1 MAWFGLGA
9 LLLLLAVRG
18 AGGKRA
24 RPDSIGLAAIAAFAA
39 AAWWGPSVYP
49 AARIVPVVL
58 AWAAALALML
68 WLAPSR
74 AAPTWARLAL
84 LVLGAA
90 ASLFALLGPADG
102 LF

>member
-49 AARIVPVVL
+49 SASIVPIVL
-58 AWAAALALML
+58 AWAAALALLL
-68 WLAPSR
+68 WLAPR
-74 AAPTWARLAL
+74 RGAPAWARCTL
-84 LVLGAA
+84 LVLGSAA
-90 ASLFALLGPADG
+90 LLFALLGPADG